1 MQIVSLFGMPDQKEQ
16 IKQKIIIELEHVR
29 LLNSFLVPMILFL
42 ITLLFTNQYFSNAIV
57 LKILIALGNLAG
69 IFILFLIRS
78 SHIYKARK
86 YIETL

>member
-1 MQIVSLFGMPDQKEQ
+1 MPDQKEQ

-42 ITLLFTNQYFSNAIV
+42 GTLFFTDQYFFNAIA
-57 LKILIALGNLAG
+57 LKILIGLGTLAG
-69 IFILFLIRS
+69 IFILVLIRN
-78 SHIYKARK
+78 SHIYTVRK